1 MRNLAAFFVK
11 YPVGVNTLLF
21 GIFVFGYVGYKTMST
36 TFFPVVESRNIS
48 IQAVYP
54 GASPEE
60 IEEGIITKVEENLK
74 GLTGVEKF
82 TSVSSENAASI
93 RIEVLKGYD
102 TDIVLEDIKN
112 AVNRV
117 PSFPVGM
124 EPIVVYKQENL
135 RASISFAISGEDV
148 DLLTLKSVA
157 RRIERELR
165 ASPKVSKLSLAGF
178 PDEEIE
184 IAFSDNALKN
194 FQISFQEAANAVK
207 AANLDITGGTL
218 KGESEEILIRARQKK
233 YYAEDLQNILIKAM
247 PDGRSIV
254 LKDIATVRD
263 KWSDDP
269 NLTEMNGNPSVEIN
283 VQNTNQEDLIE
294 TADYVKEY
302 IKEFNLKNDVIKAEI
317 ISDQSITLVQR
328 KELLLE
334 NGAVGVFLVLIL
346 LSLFLNIRL
355 AFWVALGI
363 PVSFAGMFIL
373 ASYFGVSINVLSL
386 FGMIVVVGI
395 LVDDG
400 IVISENIYHHFE
412 KGKSIQ
418 NAAIEGT
425 MEVFPA
431 VFSAI
436 ITTIVAFSSFFF
448 LDGRLGDFFSDMS
461 FIVIA
466 TLVVSL
472 FEGMLFLPAHIAHS
486 NLSRKTKPNVL

>member
-1 MRNLAAFFVK
+1 MRKLAAFFVK

-21 GIFVFGYVGYKTMST
+21 GIFIFGYVGYKTMST

-74 GLTGVEKF
+74 GLTGIEKF
-82 TSVSSENAASI
+82 TSVSSENTASI
-93 RIEVLKGYD
+93 NIEVLKGYK
-102 TDIVLEDIKN
+102 TDVVLEDIKN

-124 EPIVVYKQENL
+124 EPILVYKKENL
-135 RASISFAISGEDV
+135 RASISFAISGENV

-165 ASPKVSKLSLAGF
+165 ASPLVSKLSLAGF

-194 FQISFQEAANAVK
+194 YKISFQEAANAVK
-207 AANLDITGGTL
+207 SANLDITGGTL
-218 KGESEEILIRARQKK
+218 KGETEEILIRARQKK

-283 VQNTNQEDLIE
+283 V
-294 TADYVKEY
+294 
-302 IKEFNLKNDVIKAEI
+302 
-317 ISDQSITLVQR
+317 
-328 KELLLE
+328 
-334 NGAVGVFLVLIL
+334 
-346 LSLFLNIRL
+346 
-355 AFWVALGI
+355 
-363 PVSFAGMFIL
+363 
-373 ASYFGVSINVLSL
+373 
-386 FGMIVVVGI
+386 
-395 LVDDG
+395 
-400 IVISENIYHHFE
+400 
-412 KGKSIQ
+412 
-418 NAAIEGT
+418 
-425 MEVFPA
+425 
-431 VFSAI
+431 
-436 ITTIVAFSSFFF
+436 
-448 LDGRLGDFFSDMS
+448 
-461 FIVIA
+461 
-466 TLVVSL
+466 
-472 FEGMLFLPAHIAHS
+472 
-486 NLSRKTKPNVL
+486 